1 MSDVKNNIGNDAE
14 NKSYDELLAQNESY
28 KAFIETLKKQVS
40 ERDRDIRALQAECLR
55 KDGELLRLTDSRGFR
70 LLKKYYKI
78 RETLLPNGS
87 RRYMFV
93 RNLLYP
99 LIWLVKK
106 SKKRKISFKVV
117 DRDEGFRRMKY
128 SERVGIIVTEHTR
141 YIANIICDCLEKC
154 GLKGEIHIDSVE
166 KYEDIPYIIICPQFL
181 KSFPRL
187 YTVVQMEQT
196 VSTRWMTQDYLNIL
210 RNAYAVFDYSMVNI
224 NYFSQDPAIASKLY
238 YLPIDCSMK
247 PITEPYDGEKEYD
260 VLFYGSPY
268 IERRQKML
276 DKLKEKYNVKII
288 CDKFGQELYEEMQK
302 AKIVINIHYYANAL
316 LETTRIYETLSVGSC
331 MVVSERSTDPEEEKR
346 LEGIVDFVDVDD
358 IDALCDRVGYWLSH
372 DEEREAKV
380 KENNEILASRA
391 NALEFYIARFLLAN
405 ECISFDEFYEK
416 FGNFIEFN
424 NDRICLSLPECTAR
438 RDAFIADNKYGF
450 EFFPGLKHNLGW
462 VGCAMSYKFICKKA
476 IDSGMQK
483 LLVCEDDVYF
493 PEDFDKRFADICD
506 YMKTRD
512 DWDVFSGI
520 MADVGRVKVLE
531 CTEHND
537 EQMVYL
543 DRMISMVFNLYN
555 PKSLE
560 LIANWNEIDHDTE
573 TNAIDRYL
581 ENKSLRVLTTA
592 PFLVGHKEDLQSTIW
607 GKQNTIYS
615 ALIEKSSEKIQ
626 KLVKDYKAKN

>member
-181 KSFPRL
+181 KEFPRL

-238 YLPIDCSMK
+238 YLPVDCSMK
-247 PITEPYDGEKEYD
+247 PIAEPYDGEKEYD
-260 VLFYGSPY
+260 VLRVFNCIFGSGT
-268 IERRQKML
+268 QS
-276 DKLKEKYNVKII
+276 KLFMNVREKLSLCYH
-288 CDKFGQELYEEMQK
+288 CSS
-302 AKIVINIHYYANAL
+302 
-316 LETTRIYETLSVGSC
+316 RIYSKGVM
-331 MVVSERSTDPEEEKR
+331 MVTS
-346 LEGIVDFVDVDD
+346 GIEPANYDK
-358 IDALCDRVGYWLSH
+358 AR
-372 DEEREAKV
+372 
-380 KENNEILASRA
+380 NEILAQLDEIR
-391 NALEFYIARFLLAN
+391 NGN
-405 ECISFDEFYEK
+405 ISDEEMDSAKKRLRNSMLSVGDSAEAIHSWYVNNRI
-416 FGNFIEFN
+416 FGIEA
-424 NDRICLSLPECTAR
+424 SPE
-438 RDAFIADNKYGF
+438 
-450 EFFPGLKHNLGW
+450 
-462 VGCAMSYKFICKKA
+462 
-476 IDSGMQK
+476 
-483 LLVCEDDVYF
+483 
-493 PEDFDKRFADICD
+493 
-506 YMKTRD
+506 
-512 DWDVFSGI
+512 
-520 MADVGRVKVLE
+520 
-531 CTEHND
+531 
-537 EQMVYL
+537 
-543 DRMISMVFNLYN
+543 
-555 PKSLE
+555 E
-560 LIANWNEIDHDTE
+560 LIAKIERVTKEEVAAAAKKVTLDTE
-573 TNAIDRYL
+573 Y
-581 ENKSLRVLTTA
+581 
-592 PFLVGHKEDLQSTIW
+592 FLCGEEE
-607 GKQNTIYS
+607 GK
-615 ALIEKSSEKIQ
+615 
-626 KLVKDYKAKN
+626 